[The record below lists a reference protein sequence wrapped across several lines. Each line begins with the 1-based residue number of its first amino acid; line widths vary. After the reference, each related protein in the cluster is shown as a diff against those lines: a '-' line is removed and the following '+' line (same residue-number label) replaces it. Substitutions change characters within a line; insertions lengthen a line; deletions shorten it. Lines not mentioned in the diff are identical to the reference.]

1 MRNKIGLI
9 FTDTPVYE
17 LKEVILANRV
27 SAVARPGIL
36 APISV
41 TVPPGPTGLD
51 PS

>member
-17 LKEVILANRV
+17 LKEIIENNRV
-27 SAVARPGIL
+27 AAVARPGIV

-41 TVPPGPTGLD
+41 NVPVGPTGLD